1 MTETRETGPAEHSG
15 PSEFDVIVIGLG
27 PGGEHVAIKAAEAG
41 LRVLGVEERLVGG
54 ECPYFGCVP
63 SKMMIAA
70 AETLREAGRVNE
82 LAGASTVSPDWAPV
96 ARRIREEATDDWD
109 DRVAVER
116 LEKAGATFVR
126 GHGVLAGPGHVE
138 VEGTTYTATRGV
150 VLNPGTA
157 PSAPPIPGL
166 GETPYWTNRDAVQLT
181 ELPSSVVV
189 IGGGA
194 IGCELAQV
202 MALFG
207 VRTTV
212 VEVADRLVALEEP
225 EASQALEEAFAATGI
240 QVLTGAGIASV
251 GYADGTFTLDLGEQE
266 LTAEKLLVAAGRRN
280 NLHDLGLETVGLD
293 PEARM
298 LDPDERMRVADGV
311 WAIGDVVGKGAFT
324 HVSMYQAAVVV
335 NDLLGRDGPWA
346 DYRAV
351 SRVTFTAPEVASVGL
366 TEKAARDA
374 GLDVLV
380 ATGDLGGRG
389 WMAQESGVIKL
400 VADRARKVLV
410 GGVVVAPAGG
420 EIMSMLELAVH
431 AEVPIATL
439 LHQHFAYPTYHR
451 AYEAVLKDL
460 GAQLGGR

>member
-1 MTETRETGPAEHSG
+1 MSETGPTG
-15 PSEFDVIVIGLG
+15 PTGPWEFDVIVVGLG
-27 PGGEHVAIKAAEAG
+27 PGGEHVAIKLAEAG
-41 LRVLGVEERLVGG
+41 LRVLGVEERLIGG

-70 AETLREAGRVNE
+70 ASTLREAGRVNE
-82 LAGASTVSPDWAPV
+82 LAGTSTVRPDWAPV

-116 LEKAGATFVR
+116 LEKSGATFVR
-126 GHGVLAGPGHVE
+126 GHGVLAG
-138 VEGTTYTATRGV
+138 EGRVDVGGATYTATRGV

-157 PSAPPIPGL
+157 PAAPPIPGL
-166 GETPYWTNRDAVQLT
+166 ADTPYWTNRDAVQLT

-202 MALFG
+202 LALFG

-240 QVLTGAGIASV
+240 QVLTGAEIASV
-251 GYADGTFTLDLGEQE
+251 AYADGRFTLDLGDQA
-266 LTAEKLLVAAGRRN
+266 LTADKLLVAAGRRN

-293 PEARM
+293 PAARV
-298 LDPDERMRVADGV
+298 LDTDERMRVADGL

-324 HVSMYQAAVVV
+324 HVSMYQAGVVV

-374 GLDVLV
+374 AIDVLV

-400 VADRARKVLV
+400 VADRERKVLV

-431 AEVPIATL
+431 AEVPLATL

-460 GAQLGGR
+460 AAQLGGR

>member
-1 MTETRETGPAEHSG
+1 MTQTGDSG
-15 PSEFDVIVIGLG
+15 TTEYDLIVVGLG

-70 AETLREAGRVNE
+70 AHTLREARRVNE
-82 LAGASTVSPDWAPV
+82 LAGSSTVSPDWAPV
-96 ARRIREEATDDWD
+96 HARIRDEATDDWD
-109 DRVAVER
+109 DTVAVKR
-116 LEKAGATFVR
+116 LEDAGATFVR
-126 GHGVLAGPGHVE
+126 GHGVLAGGGAVE
-138 VEGTTYTATRGV
+138 VAGTTYTATKGIV
-150 VLNPGTA
+150 VNTGTA
-157 PSAPPIPGL
+157 PAAPPIPGL
-166 GETPYWTNRDAVQLT
+166 ADTPFWTNRDAVKLS
-181 ELPSSVVV
+181 ELPSSLVV

-207 VRTTV
+207 VQV
-212 VEVADRLVALEEP
+212 SLVEVADRLVALEEP
-225 EASQALEEAFAATGI
+225 EASATLEQAFAETGI
-240 QVLTGAGIASV
+240 QVLTGASIASV
-251 GYADGTFTLDLGEQE
+251 EYAEGRFTLDLGEQQ
-266 LTAEKLLVAAGRRN
+266 LSADKLLVAAGRRT
-280 NLHDLGLETVGLD
+280 NLQGLGLENVGLD
-293 PEARM
+293 PEARV

-311 WAIGDVVGKGAFT
+311 WAIGDIVGKGAFT
-324 HVSMYQAAVVV
+324 HISMYQGAVVL

-374 GLDVLV
+374 GLDVVV
-380 ATGDLGGRG
+380 ATGDLGSRG
-389 WMAQESGVIKL
+389 WMARETGLIKL
-400 VADRARKVLV
+400 VADRGREVLV
-410 GGVVVAPAGG
+410 GGVVVGVNGG

-451 AYEAVLKDL
+451 AYETVLKEL
-460 GAQLGGR
+460 AEELGGR